1 MKLGAKHEDGW
12 LDIFT
17 FYVLDQDTGGELAW
31 TCGHITGCC
40 DQGTGRVTG
49 RHQSESSS
57 VHVLTLSE
65 THKDEHWSHH
75 HHHYHSTQNGTIQ
88 PEPGLI
94 CILVGGV
101 LCNIDTMVSRLL
113 IT

>member
-57 VHVLTLSE
+57 VHVLTLPE
-65 THKDEHWSHH
+65 THKDE
-75 HHHYHSTQNGTIQ
+75 TQ
-88 PEPGLI
+88 EPPTLPPQYTEQYNLS
-94 CILVGGV
+94 LV
-101 LCNIDTMVSRLL
+101 
-113 IT
+113 